1 MNAMDGR
8 KTGQQTVLA
17 LNVLAERQ
25 TISAENLP
33 SQGNTLGSADQ
44 DEELKERISQHKQK
58 MLNITHE
65 YPLPETPYRIG
76 VYIRFYNQTDHPDE
90 EMLRKYEQEYVDIID
105 SCPQW
110 TLVGFYVDHGASIPY
125 MSKSR
130 EWCRLLD
137 DCFRGKVNLIV
148 TRLLRSVSK
157 DVRETEMVAR
167 LLARQDPPIGIYFRS
182 EDIFTL
188 ASYFRDDMTEREF
201 LPEGWEVLPEDEID
215 QALKAGEPDSRRL
228 SEGSE

>member
-1 MNAMDGR
+1 
-8 KTGQQTVLA
+8 
-17 LNVLAERQ
+17 
-25 TISAENLP
+25 
-33 SQGNTLGSADQ
+33 
-44 DEELKERISQHKQK
+44 
-58 MLNITHE
+58 
-65 YPLPETPYRIG
+65 
-76 VYIRFYNQTDHPDE
+76 
-90 EMLRKYEQEYVDIID
+90 
-105 SCPQW
+105 
-110 TLVGFYVDHGASIPY
+110 